1 MKHQPN
7 HRTFPKAA
15 FQALLR
21 LVGERFPARVQKL
34 KSRLYAG
41 ADINQELLAPVR
53 MLVYS
58 LLGEKSYERYMGF
71 ERAALA
77 GDATAETAWVKMLSV
92 CRILLRKPDEESSF
106 CLN

>member
-1 MKHQPN
+1 MKNQPN
-7 HRTFPKAA
+7 QPTFPKAA
-15 FQALLR
+15 FQALLY

-53 MLVYS
+53 MMVYG
-58 LLGEKSYERYMGF
+58 LLGERSYERYMDF
-71 ERAALA
+71 ERAALK
-77 GDATAETAWVKMLSV
+77 GDSTAETAWVKMLSV
-92 CRILLRKPDEESSF
+92 CRLLLRKPDNQPAF